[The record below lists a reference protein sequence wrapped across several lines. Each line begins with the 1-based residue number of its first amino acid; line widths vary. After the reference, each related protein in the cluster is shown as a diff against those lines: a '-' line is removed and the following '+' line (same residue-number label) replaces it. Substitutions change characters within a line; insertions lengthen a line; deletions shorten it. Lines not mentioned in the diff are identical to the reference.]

1 MGFKQR
7 LYAFKYLDFKYA
19 FLELFLIIAG
29 ILIAFWIDTWWQN
42 KQDLQRERSYL
53 SALRTELRDNL
64 EAYETH
70 QKELGEDI
78 TITNSFISYLSP
90 GQQPTPEADSIQTYL
105 WSLKEINM
113 IIPQRAALDD
123 LINSGGMRFIQSD
136 ILRREIAG
144 YEQIFQY
151 DIEKQQTAVDRWSN
165 SLMAFGM
172 DHMNLSRII
181 PSEGIDGINEEE
193 KITVP
198 QIDYATDFSAFG
210 RKEYINRLI
219 QRILLVNRLR
229 QSHQSVIRHIHKLIS
244 LIDIQLNP
252 DRNTNTIQG

>member
-7 LYAFKYLDFKYA
+7 LYAFKNMDLKYA
-19 FLELFLIIAG
+19 FLELILIIAG

-53 SALRTELRDNL
+53 SALRTELQDNL
-64 EAYETH
+64 EAYQTH
-70 QKELGEDI
+70 QQELGDDI
-78 TITNSFISYLSP
+78 STTNSFISYLSP
-90 GQQPTPEADSIQTYL
+90 EQLASAGGDSIRTYL
-105 WSLKEINM
+105 WLLKEIDM

-144 YEQIFQY
+144 YEQTFQD
-151 DIEKQQTAVDRWSN
+151 DIEKQQAAVDRWSN
-165 SLMAFGM
+165 SMMAFGL
-172 DHMNLSRII
+172 DHMNLSKVI
-181 PSEGIDGINEEE
+181 PSDGIEGVNEQE
-193 KITVP
+193 KVTVP
-198 QIDYATDFSAFG
+198 QIDYATDFTVFG
-210 RKEYINRLI
+210 SKEYINRLI

-229 QSHQSVIRHIHKLIS
+229 QSHQSVIRHIRNLIS

-252 DRNTNTIQG
+252 KRNSNTIQE